1 MHVGSTDDW
10 MVLSNRLLLLQ
21 EVMVGLSQLPPA
33 EVVQRAAEGVTWI
46 FDGGALHTLK
56 PDELVPPPLIMRGR
70 TRLTAL
76 GEVYLA
82 YFAGPP
88 TPLYLALSGARLSD
102 PQEFRLAAL
111 YFEHLSAALA
121 AAGYRE
127 ELARQADT
135 DWLTGLPNRRS
146 LVQQSARAPGAGDA
160 VGLLEA
166 RPQGTRSQAD
176 HDMFQKRL
184 AETLLRG
191 LPEEGRAFRAGAF
204 RVALFLPQSEVE
216 EVTRDLSKAGFAG
229 TFGWARQ
236 VDLQAETV
244 GDLLGAAEA
253 RLEAE
258 LARPSGP
265 EREARAH
272 APSGV
277 TVHSGL
283 EQLRLAVQERV
294 HSPPLTSADELHLLL
309 DTPLG
314 FALETLTAELS
325 AQRAHTLVVT
335 DSPSHPYLRDLLAQG
350 PQGLVVGS
358 PDDAALITALER
370 VGRGEAFYDGPA
382 LEDDD
387 LYPREREVWRLV
399 VRGLSN
405 AQIAAALGISEKTVA
420 NYVTNLQDKLFLNN
434 RVELVLFYLGK
445 LERPH

>member
-56 PDELVPPPLIMRGR
+56 PGELVPPPLITRGR
-70 TRLTAL
+70 TRLTTL

-88 TPLYLALSGARLSD
+88 TPLYLALSGARLFD

-127 ELARQADT
+127 ELARQAHA

-146 LVQQSARAPGAGDA
+146 LVRQSARAPGAGDVA
-160 VGLLEA
+160 GLLEA

-184 AETLLRG
+184 AETLLRL
-191 LPEEGRAFRAGAF
+191 LPEGGRAFRAGAF

-216 EVTRDLSKAGFAG
+216 GVTRDLSQAGFVG

-236 VDLQAETV
+236 AELRVETL

-265 EREARAH
+265 GREAWAH

-283 EQLRLAVQERV
+283 EQVRLAVQERV
-294 HSPPLTSADELHLLL
+294 HSLPLTSAGLHLLL

-314 FALETLTAELS
+314 FALEFLTAET

-358 PDDAALITALER
+358 LDDAALTTALER

-405 AQIAAALGISEKTVA
+405 VQIAAVLGISEKTVA